1 MSRPNP
7 RFEIDTNLHML
18 IFLISIIY
26 HHDYRILNHIYLHN
40 TIFPFYF
47 CFSVSHQQDSSRM
60 GRRDVM
66 ESITNVAFGLTT
78 GSVIVSTPIVN
89 YDIAFAAT
97 NENAAAQSI
106 LMDGLFESS
115 PTSLFL
121 AQTQTPKQKMIAS
134 RQFIQL
140 NWIAYIDANNWTTLN
155 SSYNTQNTILRSNAN
170 TIVNQNPSIPLL
182 VTRRTELFNALTNAK
197 AAFDAKNKDLS
208 SARTLIVQDK
218 ITAFTNLAPNP

>member
-1 MSRPNP
+1 
-7 RFEIDTNLHML
+7 
-18 IFLISIIY
+18 
-26 HHDYRILNHIYLHN
+26 
-40 TIFPFYF
+40 
-47 CFSVSHQQDSSRM
+47 M
-60 GRRDVM
+60 GRRDVI

-182 VTRRTELFNALTNAK
+182 VTRRTELLNALTNAK